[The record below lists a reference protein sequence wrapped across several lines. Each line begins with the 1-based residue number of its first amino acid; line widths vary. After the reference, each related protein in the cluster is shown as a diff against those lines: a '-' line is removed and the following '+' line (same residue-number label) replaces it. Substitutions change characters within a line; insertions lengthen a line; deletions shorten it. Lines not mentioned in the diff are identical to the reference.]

1 MQTGSSSLPLLRMTN
16 LFHKP
21 CMARLMV
28 YCKYLMYIYNLFIHP
43 MYGFLDILFTAFH
56 SLLIILNLFG
66 WIWKPTRRINFIA
79 LILTGGSW
87 VLLGIFYGWGYC
99 PLTDWHFKVLERLGE
114 TNLPNDY
121 IKYLLDRIT
130 GFEFNAAFV
139 RRMTLILFL
148 LALGFSVYFNFFRKL
163 TRSNK

>member
-1 MQTGSSSLPLLRMTN
+1 
-16 LFHKP
+16 
-21 CMARLMV
+21 
-28 YCKYLMYIYNLFIHP
+28 

-99 PLTDWHFKVLERLGE
+99 PLTDWHFEVLKRLGK
-114 TNLPNDY
+114 TDLPNSY

-130 GFEFNAAFV
+130 GIDLNAELV
-139 RRMTLILFL
+139 DSMTLILFL
-148 LALGFSVYFNFFRKL
+148 LVLGFSVYFNFFRR
-163 TRSNK
+163 TNRI